1 MDCIGRAEIR
11 ERAVNTR
18 GTITIVASG
27 SNYYPTYTAYLTD
40 PITGEITH
48 RTKAMLRKY
57 FVKWIET
64 VPATQIL
71 TPVSTLPGILTSAH
85 FIGNDGQVHD
95 IAWLRFHYR
104 DKLSEL
110 NDDPGAFEKW
120 LLTEQHYRYY
130 FR

>member
-11 ERAVNTR
+11 ERAVSTR

-27 SNYYPTYTAYLTD
+27 SNYYPTYKAYLTD

-71 TPVSTLPGILTSAH
+71 TPINTLPGILTSAF
-85 FIGNDGQVHD
+85 FIKGREVHD

-104 DKLSEL
+104 DKLSEF
-110 NDDPGAFEKW
+110 NDDEEAFVDW
-120 LLTEQHYRYY
+120 LLNEQQYKYH
-130 FR
+130 FV